1 MAIKLVP
8 GTTAFVLFLAALTT
22 LGPLS
27 TDMYLPSLPAIQ
39 ADLGTSASAVQA
51 TLSIFLIG
59 TAISQIIYGPLS
71 DRIGRRRAL
80 LIGLTFYVLSSLA
93 CMLAQSIGQ
102 LTFARFVQALGGG
115 CAMVLARA
123 IVRDIYSGE
132 AAGQMLARMA
142 AIMGLVPA
150 VAPVLG
156 GLVQREFGWESNF
169 LFMSAGGFVIGILT
183 LLKFPETL
191 PPERRVMTRGVSIA
205 AHFGQLIK
213 DVRFRRY
220 LFISALSF
228 AGIFAYIS
236 GSSFV
241 LQGIYG
247 LTPVQFGLCFG
258 TMVLGFIAGAMAS
271 ARFGGRYGIDGM
283 LKIGTSLILGGS
295 LLLLAWHLV
304 AEDSVLGI
312 VLPITIYAAGIG
324 ITMPQSMA
332 GALTPFPQIAGTAS
346 ALIGFL
352 QAVFAA
358 LVGFTVGHALSYGA
372 WPMLLAILLMGILSF
387 LATSRLPAPHKA

>member
-1 MAIKLVP
+1 MALKFTP

-39 ADLGTSASAVQA
+39 ADLGTDASAVQA

-59 TAISQIIYGPLS
+59 TALSQLIYGPLS
-71 DRIGRRRAL
+71 DRIGRRKAL
-80 LIGLTFYVLSSLA
+80 LIGLSFYVVSSLG

-132 AAGQMLARMA
+132 SAAQMLARMS

-150 VAPVLG
+150 VAPILG
-156 GLVQREFGWESNF
+156 GVVQRGFGWESNF
-169 LFMSAGGFVIGILT
+169 LFMSAGGLIMGTLT

-191 PPERRVMTRGVSIA
+191 PPEKRVTRGGGSMA
-205 AHFGQLIK
+205 LHFRRLVR
-213 DVRFRRY
+213 DHRFRGY

-247 LTPVQFGLCFG
+247 LTPVQFGMCFG
-258 TMVLGFIAGAMAS
+258 TMVLGFIAGSTAS
-271 ARFGGRYGIDGM
+271 ARYGGRYGIDHM
-283 LKIGTSLILGGS
+283 LRIGTKLILAG
-295 LLLLAWHLV
+295 
-304 AEDSVLGI
+304 SVLVVLWHVLDDTSVIAI
-312 VLPITIYAAGIG
+312 VLPITLYSTGIG

-332 GALTPFPQIAGTAS
+332 GALTPFPEIAGTAS
-346 ALIGFL
+346 ALIGFF
-352 QAVFAA
+352 QSVFGA
-358 LVGFTVGHALSYGA
+358 LVGLAVGHALDFGA
-372 WPMLLAILLMGILSF
+372 WPMLLTILLMGITAFAAAHWRRTAS
-387 LATSRLPAPHKA
+387 A